1 MMTSTSLRGRGHAP
15 RAAAAAAFV
24 AAATSLIAVALVA
37 FFTIAFFSTV
47 AFLAVAAA
55 AAAASV
61 AAAAAVAIA
70 PRLRRRFLAIL
81 ALLSRVDDL
90 SLLGLEALGLALE
103 LSILL
108 VRLLLGGG
116 GGGGHGGG
124 GDGAGYGPQ
133 MSPISPRRGLRL
145 LSAGLS
151 GPGVLR
157 GALQDPVT
165 EKGARAEGTL
175 PFISQPAPS
184 LSLRQLR
191 GSQPRGERETKDGAG
206 AAASGLPSSLIRSP
220 PLRRSL
226 HPSLT
231 AARRDQIL
239 KPESS
244 RPRSRTFVSHWKRPS
259 LSGF

>member
-1 MMTSTSLRGRGHAP
+1 MNNRRNRNFMMTSTSLRGRGHAP

-24 AAATSLIAVALVA
+24 AAAPSLIAVAFVA
-37 FFTIAFFSTV
+37 FFAVAFFSTV

-61 AAAAAVAIA
+61 AAAAVAIA

-90 SLLGLEALGLALE
+90 SLLRLEALGLAFE
-103 LSILL
+103 LPVLL

-133 MSPISPRRGLRL
+133 MSPSSPRRGLRL
-145 LSAGLS
+145 LSAGLR
-151 GPGVLR
+151 GVGVLR
-157 GALQDPVT
+157 GALQEPVT

-175 PFISQPAPS
+175 PFISQPASS

-191 GSQPRGERETKDGAG
+191 GSQLRGERETKDGAG
-206 AAASGLPSSLIRSP
+206 AVAVASGLPSSLIRSP

-226 HPSLT
+226 HP
-231 AARRDQIL
+231 
-239 KPESS
+239 P
-244 RPRSRTFVSHWKRPS
+244 
-259 LSGF
+259 

>member
-1 MMTSTSLRGRGHAP
+1 
-15 RAAAAAAFV
+15 
-24 AAATSLIAVALVA
+24 
-37 FFTIAFFSTV
+37 
-47 AFLAVAAA
+47 
-55 AAAASV
+55 
-61 AAAAAVAIA
+61 
-70 PRLRRRFLAIL
+70 
-81 ALLSRVDDL
+81 
-90 SLLGLEALGLALE
+90 
-103 LSILL
+103 
-108 VRLLLGGG
+108 
-116 GGGGHGGG
+116 
-124 GDGAGYGPQ
+124 

-145 LSAGLS
+145 LSVGLS

-157 GALQDPVT
+157 GVLQEPVT

-175 PFISQPAPS
+175 PFISQPASS

-231 AARRDQIL
+231 AARRDRIL

-244 RPRSRTFVSHWKRPS
+244 RPLAELSFPIGRGKVYLASNWLKELFVKIQPGSSPVSSPDHATPVARGSTAVAAPRQLALLGSVSSRGPR
-259 LSGF
+259 